1 MDLDGEKKRLTVPI
15 SWHTDGVRIFKQ
27 QKAWIYSFSSA
38 LKKGPSLESKLLF
51 LVIRDSLLVKHDS
64 HDAVATIIAWVH
76 RALAEGRFP
85 AADASGQPWAA
96 NTREAQQAGSLFAS
110 GRCFAFSSFR
120 GDWEARVACHKLQ
133 RTYNHNNICE
143 RCLATKSAQFN
154 YRDFQEHA
162 SYLNVQFT
170 HRDYLLMTPPHLQSC
185 WQHVPGWRLDRNLED
200 PLLYLRPCVV
210 ICPFVF
216 CFVLFCYSL
225 CVIMCC
231 SFFVFVWSCLSCLPF
246 VVVAVFVF
254 SFAFYSRV

>member
-1 MDLDGEKKRLTVPI
+1 LDLDGEKKRLTVPI

-120 GDWEARVACHKLQ
+120 GDWEARATSFSG
-133 RTYNHNNICE
+133 RTTTTTF
-143 RCLATKSAQFN
+143 A
-154 YRDFQEHA
+154 RDVWRRNRHSSTIET
-162 SYLNVQFT
+162 S
-170 HRDYLLMTPPHLQSC
+170 RSTP
-185 WQHVPGWRLDRNLED
+185 VT
-200 PLLYLRPCVV
+200 
-210 ICPFVF
+210 
-216 CFVLFCYSL
+216 
-225 CVIMCC
+225 
-231 SFFVFVWSCLSCLPF
+231 
-246 VVVAVFVF
+246 
-254 SFAFYSRV
+254 